1 MKKINKFI
9 LTSLLLVTA
18 GVSVSMA
25 AACSNDE
32 NLPEPADRGNWTVS
46 SPDKTLKSDITMNGN
61 GELSYTVKKGDVTV
75 IEKSDLGFDIL
86 EDDFRICEIVSA
98 ETIAVSG
105 SYENISGK
113 HSQVEYSCN
122 EFTLTLKG
130 YEFYLEVVMRTY
142 DDGYAFRY
150 NIRAIDGEAGTMTV
164 VSENTQFAIPSTS
177 YVWTQVFTAESG
189 TGLAGACGRAA
200 RAR

>member
-75 IEKSDLGFDIL
+75 IEKSDLEAMKI
-86 EDDFRICEIVSA
+86 FRES
-98 ETIAVSG
+98 
-105 SYENISGK
+105 
-113 HSQVEYSCN
+113 
-122 EFTLTLKG
+122 TLKS
-130 YEFYLEVVMRTY
+130 
-142 DDGYAFRY
+142 
-150 NIRAIDGEAGTMTV
+150 NIRVTN
-164 VSENTQFAIPSTS
+164 S
-177 YVWTQVFTAESG
+177 
-189 TGLAGACGRAA
+189 R
-200 RAR
+200 